1 MGKTVVVIIIVLLA
15 LGCGALGWEVM
26 RQQSGKDELQK
37 KVDNL
42 EGNMNALIAAK
53 SNQPQEKWATED
65 MVDDLGMRMSS
76 LEKQNKE
83 LLASQQELTKQLA
96 ELVKSGVAVKSG
108 TGGAP
113 IDIPNMSD
121 EQKEALRDLVKK
133 EGDARDMQ
141 RANMI
146 KAMVK
151 QRFSQEMTKAA
162 EELDLTPMQKDDVS
176 KLIDKQID
184 KGFSALLKAFEKGD
198 FESARQEIRRLMAE
212 SEEEVKKILDPDQI
226 EKLDEMMKRNRGQ
239 NPFGPGGFQPPTPPR
254 DQNP

>member
-1 MGKTVVVIIIVLLA
+1 MGKTVAVIIIILLA

-26 RQQSGKDELQK
+26 RQQAGKDELQK
-37 KVDNL
+37 QVDSL
-42 EGNMNALIAAK
+42 EASMSALIAAN

-65 MVDDLGMRMSS
+65 MADDLGTRMSS
-76 LEKQNKE
+76 LERQNKE
-83 LLASQQELTKQLA
+83 LLASQQELSKQLA
-96 ELVKSGVAVKSG
+96 ELVKSGVALRPG
-108 TGGAP
+108 AGGSP

-151 QRFSQEMTKAA
+151 QRFSSELDKAT
-162 EELDLTPMQKDDVS
+162 EELDLTPMQKDDIS

-184 KGFSALLKAFEKGD
+184 KGFKALIKAFEKGD
-198 FESARQEIRRLMAE
+198 FESARQQIRKLMQE

-226 EKLDEMMKRNRGQ
+226 EKLDEMMKRGRNQ
-239 NPFGPGGFQPPTPPR
+239 NPFGPGGFQPPAPPPDR
-254 DQNP
+254 NP